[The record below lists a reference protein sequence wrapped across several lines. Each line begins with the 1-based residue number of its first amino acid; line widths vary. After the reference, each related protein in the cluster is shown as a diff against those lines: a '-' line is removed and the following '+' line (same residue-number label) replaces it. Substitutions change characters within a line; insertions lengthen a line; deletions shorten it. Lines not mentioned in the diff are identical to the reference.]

1 MPENKS
7 GVDTTNTGTLDVSS
21 AASLLGRLLND
32 DLDTF
37 DGPTDEEQVDEP
49 QPKKAKEKKQPPA
62 DEGDESEDEEDSA
75 EREDSTED
83 EDSTDE
89 DEVETEE
96 DEQPDLHAVK
106 IGGKEEKVTLDEL
119 KAGYSRQRDYTQK
132 TQAHSAAVKQFE
144 TEKQTLNASVRADR
158 EQYAA
163 KLTALDAAMKEAT
176 PAEPNWA
183 EERKR
188 LKPEEYNSLWVA
200 WSEHKEQLK
209 TVADAKAKA
218 DADVAKDRQK
228 TAQEYVAGE
237 HAKLIEAVPE
247 WKDPA
252 KQAVEMQKLVKFAIE
267 RLGFTRSDLETVTDA
282 RSVLLV
288 RMAYRGEQLLARA
301 KSAKSKAE
309 KPETEVEAPKG
320 GDQRPKK
327 VNRTERAYKRLVK
340 TGSVMDAAAAIE
352 TML

>member
-1 MPENKS
+1 MAQNQS
-7 GVDTTNTGTLDVSS
+7 GEDTTNSGPLSVSS
-21 AASLLGRLLND
+21 AASLLGRLLTD
-32 DLDTF
+32 DLKTF
-37 DGPTDEEQVDEP
+37 DGPSDEEQDDEP
-49 QPKKAKEKKQPPA
+49 QPKKAAKKEPPA
-62 DEGDESEDEEDSA
+62 DEGDTPD
-75 EREDSTED
+75 ED
-83 EDSTDE
+83 EDSADREDESEGEKSTDE
-89 DEVETEE
+89 DDVEAE
-96 DEQPDLHAVK
+96 DDDQPELHAVK
-106 IGGKEEKVTLDEL
+106 ANGKDLKVTMDEL
-119 KAGYSRQRDYTQK
+119 KAGYSRTADYTQK
-132 TQAHSAAVKQFE
+132 TQAHSANVKQFE
-144 TEKQTLNASVRADR
+144 TEKQRLMSEVRADR

-163 KLTALDAAMKEAT
+163 KLTALDAAMKQAT
-176 PAEPNWA
+176 PQEPNWA

-218 DADVAKDRQK
+218 DADVAKDRRK
-228 TAQEYVAGE
+228 TAEEYVAGE
-237 HAKLIEAVPE
+237 HSKLIEAIPE

-267 RLGFTRSDLETVTDA
+267 RLGFTREDLQTVTDA

-327 VNRTERAYKRLVK
+327 ANKTERAYRRLVK
-340 TGSVMDAAAAIE
+340 SGSVMDAAAAIE